1 MENASKALLIAGAVL
16 IVILLI
22 GVGMMVFNGSK
33 ENVDAAMTT
42 VSAQQIQVFN
52 GQFAAYEGEQTGA
65 NVRAL
70 NQAVKASNAKNTSYV
85 ISIVDASNTAI
96 DMSTLSSSSKY
107 NVKFSDYYTSGHLKT
122 ITVTAK

>member
-33 ENVDAAMTT
+33 ENVDSAMDT

-52 GQFAAYEGEQTGA
+52 GQFAAYEGSQKA
-65 NVRAL
+65 SNIRAL
-70 NQAVKASNAKNTSYV
+70 VQAVKASNGKSTHDINVYSGSTGTTELDTS
-85 ISIVDASNTAI
+85 A
-96 DMSTLSSSSKY
+96 LSSSDTKT
-107 NVKFSDYYTSGHLKT
+107 VKFEYDTNGYINVIRVY
-122 ITVTAK
+122 